1 MLMENRE
8 SRAMKNLLFVFLV
21 SFALLPV
28 SAQDTKITSGKITF
42 QFPSKKVKGTIEG
55 FQSASKIDWD
65 NPSNSVFEGSVEAA
79 SLDTNNGLRNWSL
92 RSSRYFSTKAYP
104 RISFASNEV
113 KREGNV
119 WIVTGTL
126 TLKGISKPFRIDFKE
141 TEGKLQGKGELYSS
155 DFGIKIKKQRE
166 DNLVLVYF
174 EFEVGN

>member
-1 MLMENRE
+1 
-8 SRAMKNLLFVFLV
+8 MKNLLFVFLV

-42 QFPSKKVKGTIEG
+42 QFPSKKVKGSIEG
-55 FQSASKIDWD
+55 FESTSKIDWD

-92 RSSRYFSTKAYP
+92 KSSRYFSAKTYP
-104 RISFASNEV
+104 RIFFTSNSVQKE
-113 KREGNV
+113 NNT
-119 WIVTGTL
+119 WIVQGDL
-126 TLKGISKPFRIDFKE
+126 TLKGITKPFRIDFKE
-141 TEGKLQGKGELYSS
+141 TEGKLKGKGELYSS

-174 EFEVGN
+174 EFEIEN